1 VLFIEDY
8 KTIKVKVHN
17 GFPYKALFANKQK
30 SLMDNLRTQQSWLD
44 REIGLGFR
52 NLWIARVK
60 ISELRPNDS
69 KESERYGWTQS
80 KLGFV
85 LINGPTIL
93 LGPWNKNIVIKGN
106 EIS

>member
-30 SLMDNLRTQQSWLD
+30 SLMDNLRTQQNWLD

-52 NLWIARVK
+52 NL
-60 ISELRPNDS
+60 
-69 KESERYGWTQS
+69 
-80 KLGFV
+80 
-85 LINGPTIL
+85 
-93 LGPWNKNIVIKGN
+93 
-106 EIS
+106 